1 MFAIVSQIS
10 VLYARRRRLLV
21 LILCLLGVVEGYA
34 TEAKE
39 EIAMEAKREVKHI
52 PNHRLLNAKQFTYLE
67 KGCIISL
74 RMLVPTHDKEV
85 FESLMRIE
93 STDKEVYNLIFSRS
107 GKAGTELLWVSNSE
121 VEKVQ
126 VDSAALFQ
134 GTVQSDTLAV
144 KFSVFFPA
152 DSVSVAINGHR
163 YAFSSRGIRSDRGYR
178 FSVLG
183 DRNAILRLLEGKSE
197 VLSLGKEE
205 KRLSAWY
212 WVILIVV
219 IDMAIFLG
227 MHWRRKRQKRL
238 EDNNR
243 IEAINS
249 LRKEG
254 DTVLLPSS
262 NAVYLFGG
270 LQVFDANG
278 EEISCRFSPLL
289 RELFVLLLLR
299 SAGNGISSDE
309 LTTTLWFDKEDSS
322 AKNNRAVNLSKLR
335 TLLESVGGCTIS
347 KVSGNW
353 KLLFDKSA
361 LIDYYEC
368 LPEKIRPE
376 NLTTERIKVI
386 AAMTAKGGLLNEC
399 DYLWLDSFKSRM
411 ADSLIESLLKYATLL
426 DEHEAFD
433 TKLLICDIIFR
444 FDSVNEAA
452 LRLKCTTYM
461 SMNRQYMAKTT
472 YEHFCREYKSLYDEA
487 FKLSFNNIISH

>member
-1 MFAIVSQIS
+1 MFITLSHIP
-10 VLYARRRRLLV
+10 VLYTIKRRLFL
-21 LILCLLGVVEGYA
+21 LILCFLGVMQGYA
-34 TEAKE
+34 GELKG
-39 EIAMEAKREVKHI
+39 EIKRI
-52 PNHRLLNAKQFTYLE
+52 PNNRLLNAKQFTYLD
-67 KGCIISL
+67 KGSVISL
-74 RMLVPTHDKEV
+74 RILVPTQDKEV

-107 GKAGTELLWVSNSE
+107 RKAGTELLWVSNSE

-126 VDSAALFQ
+126 IDSVALFY
-134 GTVQSDTLAV
+134 GMVQPDTMAV
-144 KFSVFFPA
+144 EFAVYFPA
-152 DSVSVAINGHR
+152 DSVSVAVNGHR

-183 DRNAILRLLEGKSE
+183 DRHALLRLVEGSAE

-205 KRLSAWY
+205 KRISAWY

-219 IDMAIFLG
+219 VDMAIFLG

-238 EDNNR
+238 KENNR
-243 IEAINS
+243 MEALDS
-249 LRKEG
+249 LRNEG
-254 DTVLLPSS
+254 SAVQLPGC

-270 LQVFDANG
+270 LQVFDATG
-278 EEISCRFSPLL
+278 EEISGRFSPLL

-299 SAGNGISSDE
+299 SAGTGISSDE

-335 TLLESVGGCTIS
+335 TLLEPVGGCTIS
-347 KVSGNW
+347 KVAGNW

-361 LIDYYEC
+361 LVDYYEC

-386 AAMTAKGGLLNEC
+386 AAMTARGGLLNEC

-426 DEHEAFD
+426 DEHEAYD

-452 LRLKCTTYM
+452 LRLKCTTYV

-472 YEHFCREYKSLYDEA
+472 YEHFCREYKSLYDET
-487 FKLSFNNIISH
+487 FRNSYNNIISH